1 MWVQSVIFAIS
12 EVEMTHPGAV
22 NRVAQF
28 NPDEEWTQEM
38 WEDYN
43 FVAGAIVEP
52 FAFPGGESEDEDWY
66 YQKSEEEGSGFVKG
80 QISDVENSESWKK
93 VCDLIDIMGY

>member
-1 MWVQSVIFAIS
+1 MWLQSVFNAIS
-12 EVEMTHPGAV
+12 EVEMMSPGVA

-43 FVAGAIVEP
+43 RVACAIVEP
-52 FAFPGGESEDEDWY
+52 FGFPGGESEDEEWY
-66 YQKSEEEGSGFVKG
+66 YETSERDGSGFVKG
-80 QISDVENSESWKK
+80 QLSEVDNSEAWKK
-93 VCDLIDIMGY
+93 ICDLIDKMGY

>member
-1 MWVQSVIFAIS
+1 MWVQSVFNAIS
-12 EVEMTHPGAV
+12 EVEMRSPGAV

-43 FVAGAIVEP
+43 LVAGAIVEP

-66 YQKSEEEGSGFVKG
+66 YQKSEDEGSGFVKG

-93 VCDLIDIMGY
+93 VCDLINIMGY